1 MRRYLCIALLL
12 AVALTASAQDVVGR
26 ITYLE
31 GTPQI
36 VRDGSVVYDTVDFG
50 FPVENFDAVQ
60 TDEESSLQIEI
71 NPSTG
76 IDFIASSR

>member
-36 VRDGSVVYDTVDFG
+36 VRDGSVETGAEQPQHRVG
-50 FPVENFDAVQ
+50 QPGRLA
-60 TDEESSLQIEI
+60 SLARSEA
-71 NPSTG
+71 G
-76 IDFIASSR
+76 Y